1 MLILMK
7 GRNSAVVVINKD
19 ARQGN
24 RADTLLRSPI
34 GGDIQVVR
42 SYAVAGKLIAT
53 TLREELQKGTRMFI
67 VGGGD
72 GTINMAVN
80 TLAYSGVSLGILPLG
95 TTNNFAR
102 SLGLPLNAEESLK
115 VISRQNLKE
124 INLGRVNDR
133 YFTSVAILGVSAQAV
148 ENVSPGVKAMVGR
161 AAYAA
166 AGLKQA
172 AMQKPF
178 YCVISSEDKRSSLKT
193 NEVLIANGSHHAALE
208 IAPEASAMNTHLFV
222 KALGTSQSRLEWAGA
237 LLRLPT
243 NSSSS
248 RPEEFELSLQKFTL
262 TARPR
267 QTIAAD
273 GEIVAQTPA
282 EFSVAI
288 GALKVFVK

>member
-1 MLILMK
+1 MILMK

-24 RADTLLRSPI
+24 HAEALLRSPI
-34 GGDIQVVR
+34 RGAIQVVR
-42 SYAVAGKLIAT
+42 SYVVAGNLIAT
-53 TLREELQKGTRMFI
+53 TLREELQKGTRTFI

-72 GTINMAVN
+72 GTINVAVN
-80 TLAYSGVSLGILPLG
+80 VLAYSGVSLGILPLG

-102 SLGLPLNAEESLK
+102 SLGLPLNPEEAIK
-115 VISRQNLKE
+115 VISRQNLKK
-124 INLGRVNDR
+124 IHLGRVNDR

-148 ENVSPGVKAMVGR
+148 NKVSPGVKAVAGR
-161 AAYAA
+161 AAYAV
-166 AGLKQA
+166 AGLKQV

-178 YCVISSEDKRSSLKT
+178 NCVISSEDKRYSLKT

-208 IAPEASAMNTHLFV
+208 IAPEASIMKKHLFV
-222 KALGTSQSRLEWAGA
+222 KALGTSQSRMEWASA

-243 NSSSS
+243 NGSSS
-248 RPEEFELSLQKFTL
+248 RAEEFELSLQKFTL
-262 TARPR
+262 TARPG
-267 QTIAAD
+267 QAIAAD

-288 GALKVFVK
+288 GAMKVFVS